1 MENGRLD
8 FGEDEL
14 GMPSGGQLAAL
25 AALAD
30 TPVSWKQLS
39 EFSGVTCY

>member
-1 MENGRLD
+1 VENGRLD
-8 FGEDEL
+8 FCEDEL
-14 GMPSGGQLAAL
+14 GMPSGGRWAAL

-39 EFSGVTCY
+39 EFSGVTRY